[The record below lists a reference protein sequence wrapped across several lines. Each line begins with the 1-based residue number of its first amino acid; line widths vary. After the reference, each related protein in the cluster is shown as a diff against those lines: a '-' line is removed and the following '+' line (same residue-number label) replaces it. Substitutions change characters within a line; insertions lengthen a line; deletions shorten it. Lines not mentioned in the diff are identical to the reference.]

1 MAASGRLDKHW
12 LDRRRTMLNGC
23 VHITSPHE
31 GSKRMSLFQ
40 EVAILL
46 ALSALFGGLAV
57 KLRQPLIITYILV
70 GILAG
75 PAVLGLSGDHAQL
88 ELLAE
93 IGITVLLFVVGLKL
107 DARLIRTLGRVALTA
122 GLVQIALTFAFG
134 YGLCLLLGLQGLE
147 ALYIAV
153 ALTFSSTVIIV
164 KLLSD
169 KGETDSLHGRLTMG
183 ILIVQDIAVVLA
195 MLLLNLFDPRVT
207 ANHGLHLLWLAGVLL
222 GGGLALYAVMRY
234 ALPRLL
240 TSISRSPELL
250 MLCAVAWGTLLAGIA
265 ESQGLSKELGAFLA
279 GFSLASTP
287 LREAIASR
295 LTSLR
300 DFLLLFFF
308 LYLGI
313 QLDFSHIHG
322 QLWQAGALALFV
334 LLGKPLL
341 VMLIMAWLGFRKRTG
356 FVTGLTLAQISEFS
370 IILVA
375 IGVGLQQVSPS
386 ALGLTTLVGLISITL
401 STYMILYAQSLFS
414 RLSPWLE
421 LFERKIPHRESVTDH
436 PPEHAQPD
444 ILIYGMGRYGRE
456 LARQLENE
464 GMRVL
469 GIDFDPEALIQAR
482 KEQLDVCYGDAE
494 DVDFLNHLPLR
505 QARALVSTIPQREVN
520 ACLLRA
526 LHSLSFGG
534 QITLSAFHDDDA
546 EAFHRTGG
554 AKVLRPYIDA
564 AELAARRLL
573 EDIAP

>member
-1 MAASGRLDKHW
+1 
-12 LDRRRTMLNGC
+12 
-23 VHITSPHE
+23 
-31 GSKRMSLFQ
+31 MSLFQ

-57 KLRQPLIITYILV
+57 KLRQPLIIAYILV

-75 PAVLGLSGDHAQL
+75 PAVLGLSSDHAQL

-107 DARLIRTLGRVALTA
+107 DARLVRTLGRVALTA
-122 GLVQIALTFAFG
+122 GLVQIICTFALG

-147 ALYIAV
+147 AIYVAV
-153 ALTFSSTVIIV
+153 ALAFSSTVIIV

-169 KGETDSLHGRLTMG
+169 KGEIDSLHGRLTMG

-195 MLLLNLFDPRVT
+195 MLMLNLLAPGVAAD
-207 ANHGLHLLWLAGVLL
+207 HGLNLLRLAGVLL
-222 GGGLALYAVMRY
+222 GGGLALYGLMHF

-240 TSISRSPELL
+240 GSMSRSPELL
-250 MLCAVAWGTLLAGIA
+250 MLFAVAWGTLLAGIA
-265 ESQGLSKELGAFLA
+265 ESLGLSKELGAFLA

-308 LYLGI
+308 IYLGI
-313 QLDFSHIHG
+313 QLDFSHIQG
-322 QLWQAGALALFV
+322 QLWQAAVLALFV

-341 VMLIMAWLGFRKRTG
+341 VMLIMGWLGFRKRTG
-356 FVTGLTLAQISEFS
+356 FVTGLTLAQLSEFS

-375 IGVGLQQVSPS
+375 IGLSLQQVSS
-386 ALGLTTLVGLISITL
+386 STLGLTILIGLVSITL
-401 STYMILYAQSLFS
+401 STYMILYAQTLFGH
-414 RLSPWLE
+414 LSPWLG
-421 LFERKIPHRESVTDH
+421 LFERRVAHRESATDH
-436 PPEHAQPD
+436 PPDDAQPD

-456 LARQLENE
+456 LARQLEGA

-482 KEQLDVCYGDAE
+482 EAELDVCYGDAE
-494 DVDFLNHLPLR
+494 DIDYLARLPLR
-505 QARALVSTIPQREVN
+505 RARALVSTIPQRETN
-520 ACLLRA
+520 AILLRA
-526 LHSLSFGG
+526 LRTLDFAG
-534 QITLSAFHDDDA
+534 QISLSAFHDSDA
-546 EAFHRTGG
+546 EAFHIAGG
-554 AKVLRPYIDA
+554 ARVLRPYTDA
-564 AELAARRLL
+564 AEFAARRLL
-573 EDIAP
+573 DDISKD